1 MGRPTRG
8 AFSSS
13 SRLASVSDLLPSPAA
28 FAARARRQPSSR
40 RRHFA
45 AAPASP
51 PRSSPPRDSQPI
63 CCRSGHSPASLVACR
78 SDASWHL
85 HSAPPSARKARPYAR
100 HLVACAPARTIELS
114 GSSSTSAYS
123 VSTASRGGRRV
134 LRSAAAATVSAP
146 SETGPSPSDEAYR
159 EFPQLTRP
167 APATR
172 HAAPPDRHARLP

>member
-1 MGRPTRG
+1 LCDAVCGTSATLSSTLTRPKGRPTRG

-13 SRLASVSDLLPSPAA
+13 SRLASVSDLLPPPAA

-78 SDASWHL
+78 SDASWHF
-85 HSAPPSARKARPYAR
+85 HSAPPSARKDLPCAR
-100 HLVACAPARTIELS
+100 HLVACAPARTVEFRA
-114 GSSSTSAYS
+114 GS
-123 VSTASRGGRRV
+123 
-134 LRSAAAATVSAP
+134 
-146 SETGPSPSDEAYR
+146 
-159 EFPQLTRP
+159 P
-167 APATR
+167 APARNPSAQPAAADDVSSAAQQQQPSPR
-172 HAAPPDRHARLP
+172 HQQPARARQVRRTKNFPI